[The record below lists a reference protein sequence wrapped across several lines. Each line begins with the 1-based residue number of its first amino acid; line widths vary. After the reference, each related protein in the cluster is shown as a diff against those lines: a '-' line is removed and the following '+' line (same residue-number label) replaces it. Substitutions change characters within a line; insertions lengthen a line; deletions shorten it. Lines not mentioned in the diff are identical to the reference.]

1 MKNILCIVNPVS
13 GLKKSLKVY
22 YELKDVIESHGFTSE
37 LLKTEYAGH
46 AKKVVSELRLN
57 QFNRILIFGGDGTVN
72 EVVNGLYQSD
82 LCSFFPIGII
92 PTGSGNSIVHD
103 IDCLDY
109 NIAIKR
115 ALSDNIRL
123 MDVNKAIFDNEV
135 RLSVSIIGWGMF
147 SFGNV
152 LADKLRFLGTIRYD
166 IASVI
171 KLLEKT
177 LYKAKISIDGETSD
191 ISCAFMVG
199 CNSIHTGKGMKIAP
213 LGGFYDEMIDMVI
226 VKDDVSRLQLFAI
239 FKKVYTGEHVDLPY
253 VHMSQVKSFS
263 IDALK
268 DSYFNVDGETIK
280 SRKVSVQ
287 ILPKTIKLLV

>member
-22 YELKDVIESHGFTSE
+22 YELENTIKEHSFNPE
-37 LLKTEYAGH
+37 LLITKYAGH
-46 AKKVVSELRLN
+46 ARKVVSELQSD
-57 QFNRILIFGGDGTVN
+57 QFDRILIFGGDGTIN

-82 LCSFFPIGII
+82 LFSFFPIGII
-92 PTGSGNSIVHD
+92 PTGSGNSVVHD
-103 IDCLDY
+103 INYLDY
-109 NIAIKR
+109 NIEIKK
-115 ALSDNIRL
+115 ALSDDIRL

-135 RLSVSIIGWGMF
+135 RLSISVIGWGMF

-152 LADKLRFLGTIRYD
+152 LAEKLRFLGTIRYD
-166 IASVI
+166 VASVI

-177 LYKAKISIDGETSD
+177 LYKALISIDGEMSN

-199 CNSIHTGKGMKIAP
+199 CNSVHTGKGMKIAP
-213 LGGFYDEMIDMVI
+213 SGGFYDEMIDMVI
-226 VKDDVSRLQLFAI
+226 VKDDVSRLQLVKV
-239 FKKVYTGEHVDLPY
+239 FKEVYTGKHTNLPY
-253 VHMSQVKSFS
+253 VHMSKVKSFS

-268 DSYFNVDGETIK
+268 DSYFNVDGEIIK
-280 SRKVSVQ
+280 SKKVSVQ

>member
-22 YELKDVIESHGFTSE
+22 YELENIIKDHGFIPE
-37 LLKTEYAGH
+37 LLITKYAGH
-46 AKKVVSELRLN
+46 ARKLVSELQSD
-57 QFNRILIFGGDGTVN
+57 QFDRILIFGGDGTVN

-92 PTGSGNSIVHD
+92 PTGSGNSVVHD
-103 IDCLDY
+103 LDYLDY
-109 NIAIKR
+109 NIAIEK
-115 ALSDNIRL
+115 ALSDDIRL

-135 RLSVSIIGWGMF
+135 RLSISVIGWGMF

-152 LADKLRFLGTIRYD
+152 LAEKLRFLGTIRYD
-166 IASVI
+166 VASVI
-171 KLLEKT
+171 KLIEKT
-177 LYKAKISIDGETSD
+177 LFKASISIDGKISN

-199 CNSIHTGKGMKIAP
+199 CNSVHTGKGMKIAP
-213 LGGFYDEMIDMVI
+213 SGGFYDEMIDMVI
-226 VKDDVSRLQLFAI
+226 VKDDVSRLQLVKV
-239 FKKVYTGEHVDLPY
+239 FKEVYSGKHTELPY
-253 VHMSQVKSFS
+253 VHMSKVKSFS

-268 DSYFNVDGETIK
+268 DSYFNVDGDTIK
-280 SRKVSVQ
+280 SKKVSVQ

>member
-1 MKNILCIVNPVS
+1 MKNVLCIVNPVS

-22 YELKDVIESHGFTSE
+22 SEVKNLIESHGFTPQ

-46 AKKVVSELRLN
+46 AKKVISELQPN
-57 QFNRILIFGGDGTVN
+57 DFNRILIFGGDGTVN
-72 EVVNGLYQSD
+72 EVINGLYQSD
-82 LCSFFPIGII
+82 LCSLFPIGII

-103 IDCLDY
+103 MGYLDY
-109 NIAIKR
+109 HIAIER

-123 MDVNKAIFDNEV
+123 MDVNKAVFDNEV
-135 RLSVSIIGWGMF
+135 RLSVSVIGWGMF

-152 LADKLRFLGTIRYD
+152 LAEKLRFLGTIRYD
-166 IASVI
+166 IASII

-177 LYKAKISIDGETSD
+177 IYKAKISIDDKSSD

-199 CNSIHTGKGMKIAP
+199 CNSMYTGKGMKIAP
-213 LGGFYDEMIDMVI
+213 LGGFYDDMIDMVI
-226 VKDDVSRLQLFAI
+226 VKDDVSRLQLTTI
-239 FKKVYTGEHVDLPY
+239 FKKVYTGDHINLPY
-253 VHMSQVKSFS
+253 VHTSQVRSFS

-280 SRKVSVQ
+280 SRKVSVE

>member
-1 MKNILCIVNPVS
+1 MKNILCIVNPIS

-22 YELKDVIESHGFTSE
+22 DELKDVIESHGFTSE

-46 AKKVVSELRLN
+46 AKKVVSELKLN

-72 EVVNGLYQSD
+72 EVINGLYQSD

-92 PTGSGNSIVHD
+92 PTGSGNSVVHD

-280 SRKVSVQ
+280 SRKVSTQ

>member
-1 MKNILCIVNPVS
+1 MKNVLCIVNPVS

-22 YELKDVIESHGFTSE
+22 YEVKSVIESHGFTSQ
-37 LLKTEYAGH
+37 LLETEYAGH
-46 AKKVVSELRLN
+46 AKKIVSELKPD

-103 IDCLDY
+103 MDYLDY

-135 RLSVSIIGWGMF
+135 RLSVSVIGWGMF

-177 LYKAKISIDGETSD
+177 LYKASISIDGKASD

-199 CNSIHTGKGMKIAP
+199 CNSVHTGKGMKIAP
-213 LGGFYDEMIDMVI
+213 SGGFYDEMMDMVI
-226 VKDDVSRLQLFAI
+226 VKDDVSRFQLISI
-239 FKKVYTGEHVDLPY
+239 FKKVYTGEHADLSY
-253 VHMSQVKSFS
+253 VHMSQIKSFS

-268 DSYFNVDGETIK
+268 DSYFNVDGEIIK
-280 SRKVSVQ
+280 SRKVSAQ

>member
-1 MKNILCIVNPVS
+1 MKNVLCIINPVS

-22 YELKDVIESHGFTSE
+22 YEVKSVIESHGFTPQ
-37 LLKTEYAGH
+37 LLETEYAGH
-46 AKKVVSELRLN
+46 AKKIVSELKSD

-103 IDCLDY
+103 IDYLDY

-135 RLSVSIIGWGMF
+135 RLSVSVIGWGMF

-177 LYKAKISIDGETSD
+177 LYKASISIDGKASD
-191 ISCAFMVG
+191 ISCAFIVG
-199 CNSIHTGKGMKIAP
+199 CNSVHTGKGMKIAP
-213 LGGFYDEMIDMVI
+213 SGGFYDEMMDMVI
-226 VKDDVSRLQLFAI
+226 VKNDVSRLQLISI
-239 FKKVYTGEHVDLPY
+239 FKKVYTGEHADLPY
-253 VHMSQVKSFS
+253 VHMSQIKSFS

-268 DSYFNVDGETIK
+268 DSYFNVDGEIIK
-280 SRKVSVQ
+280 SRKVSAQ

>member
-46 AKKVVSELRLN
+46 AKKVVSELKLN

-72 EVVNGLYQSD
+72 EVINGLYQSD

-92 PTGSGNSIVHD
+92 PTGSGNSVVHD

-280 SRKVSVQ
+280 SRKVSTQ

>member
-1 MKNILCIVNPVS
+1 
-13 GLKKSLKVY
+13 
-22 YELKDVIESHGFTSE
+22 
-37 LLKTEYAGH
+37 
-46 AKKVVSELRLN
+46 
-57 QFNRILIFGGDGTVN
+57 LIFGGDGTVN

-268 DSYFNVDGETIK
+268 DSYFNVDGEIIK
-280 SRKVSVQ
+280 SRKVSTQ

>member
-268 DSYFNVDGETIK
+268 DSYFNVDGEIIK

>member
-1 MKNILCIVNPVS
+1 MKNILCIVNPIS

-46 AKKVVSELRLN
+46 AKKVVSELKLN

-72 EVVNGLYQSD
+72 EVINGLYQSD

-92 PTGSGNSIVHD
+92 PTGSGNSVVHD

-239 FKKVYTGEHVDLPY
+239 FKKVYTGEHADLPY

-268 DSYFNVDGETIK
+268 DSYFNVDGEIIK
-280 SRKVSVQ
+280 SRKVSTQ

>member
-1 MKNILCIVNPVS
+1 MKNILCIVNPIS

-22 YELKDVIESHGFTSE
+22 DELKDVIESHGFTSE

-46 AKKVVSELRLN
+46 AKKVVSELKLN

-72 EVVNGLYQSD
+72 EVINGLYQSD

-92 PTGSGNSIVHD
+92 PTGSGNSVVHD

-166 IASVI
+166 IVSVI

-280 SRKVSVQ
+280 SRKVSTQ

>member
-1 MKNILCIVNPVS
+1 MKNILCIVNPIS

-46 AKKVVSELRLN
+46 AKKVVSELKLN

-72 EVVNGLYQSD
+72 EVINGLYQSD

-92 PTGSGNSIVHD
+92 PTGSGNSVVHD

-171 KLLEKT
+171 KLVEKT

-191 ISCAFMVG
+191 ISCSFMVG

-280 SRKVSVQ
+280 SRKVSTQ

>member
-22 YELKDVIESHGFTSE
+22 YELKGVIESHGFTSE

-135 RLSVSIIGWGMF
+135 RLSVSVIGWGMF

-268 DSYFNVDGETIK
+268 DSYFNVDGEIIK
-280 SRKVSVQ
+280 SRKVSTQ

>member
-1 MKNILCIVNPVS
+1 MKNILCIVNPIS

-46 AKKVVSELRLN
+46 AKKVVSELKLN

-72 EVVNGLYQSD
+72 EVINGLYQSD

-92 PTGSGNSIVHD
+92 PTGSGNSVVHD

-171 KLLEKT
+171 KLVEKT

-213 LGGFYDEMIDMVI
+213 LGGFYDEMIDIVI

-280 SRKVSVQ
+280 SRKVSTQ

>member
-37 LLKTEYAGH
+37 LLKTEYVGH
-46 AKKVVSELRLN
+46 AKKVVSELKLN

-72 EVVNGLYQSD
+72 EVINGLYQSD

-92 PTGSGNSIVHD
+92 PTGSGNSVVHD

-166 IASVI
+166 IVSVI

-280 SRKVSVQ
+280 SRKVSTQ

>member
-1 MKNILCIVNPVS
+1 MKNVLCIVNPVS

-22 YELKDVIESHGFTSE
+22 SEVKNLIESHGFTPQ

-46 AKKVVSELRLN
+46 AKKVISELQPN
-57 QFNRILIFGGDGTVN
+57 DFNRILIFGGDGTVN
-72 EVVNGLYQSD
+72 EVINGLYQSD
-82 LCSFFPIGII
+82 LCSLFPIGII

-103 IDCLDY
+103 IGYLDY
-109 NIAIKR
+109 HIAIER

-123 MDVNKAIFDNEV
+123 MDVNKAVFDNEV
-135 RLSVSIIGWGMF
+135 RLSVSVIGWGMF

-152 LADKLRFLGTIRYD
+152 LAEKLRFLGTIRYD
-166 IASVI
+166 IASII

-177 LYKAKISIDGETSD
+177 IYKAKISIDDKSSD

-199 CNSIHTGKGMKIAP
+199 CNSMYTGKGMKIAP
-213 LGGFYDEMIDMVI
+213 LGGFYDDMIDMVI
-226 VKDDVSRLQLFAI
+226 VKDDVSRLQLTTI
-239 FKKVYTGEHVDLPY
+239 FKKVYTGHHINLPY
-253 VHMSQVKSFS
+253 VHTSRVRSFS

-280 SRKVSVQ
+280 SRKVSVE

>member
-1 MKNILCIVNPVS
+1 MKNILCIVNPIS
-13 GLKKSLKVY
+13 GLKRSLKVY

-46 AKKVVSELRLN
+46 AKKVVSELKLN

-72 EVVNGLYQSD
+72 EVINGLYQSD

-92 PTGSGNSIVHD
+92 PTGSGNSVVHD

-280 SRKVSVQ
+280 SRKVSTQ

>member
-1 MKNILCIVNPVS
+1 MKNILCIVNPIS
-13 GLKKSLKVY
+13 GLEKSLKVY

-46 AKKVVSELRLN
+46 AKKVVSELKLN

-72 EVVNGLYQSD
+72 EVINGLYQSD

-92 PTGSGNSIVHD
+92 PTGSGNSVVHD

-171 KLLEKT
+171 KLVEKT

-280 SRKVSVQ
+280 SRKVSTQ

>member
-46 AKKVVSELRLN
+46 AKKVVSELKLN

-72 EVVNGLYQSD
+72 EVINGLYQSD

-92 PTGSGNSIVHD
+92 PTGSGNSVVHD

-171 KLLEKT
+171 KLVEKT

-280 SRKVSVQ
+280 SRKVSTQ

>member
-13 GLKKSLKVY
+13 GLKKSLKVFT
-22 YELKDVIESHGFTSE
+22 EVKNLIESHGFTPQ

-46 AKKVVSELRLN
+46 AKKVISELQPN
-57 QFNRILIFGGDGTVN
+57 DFNRILIFGGDGTVN
-72 EVVNGLYQSD
+72 EVINGLYQSD
-82 LCSFFPIGII
+82 LCSLFPIGII

-103 IDCLDY
+103 MGYLDY
-109 NIAIKR
+109 HIAIER

-123 MDVNKAIFDNEV
+123 MDVNKAVFDNEV
-135 RLSVSIIGWGMF
+135 RLSVSVIGWGMF

-152 LADKLRFLGTIRYD
+152 LAEKLRFLGTIRYD
-166 IASVI
+166 IASII

-177 LYKAKISIDGETSD
+177 IYKAKISIDDKSSD

-199 CNSIHTGKGMKIAP
+199 CNSMYTGKGMKIAP
-213 LGGFYDEMIDMVI
+213 LGGFYDDMIDMVI
-226 VKDDVSRLQLFAI
+226 VKDDVSRLQLTTI
-239 FKKVYTGEHVDLPY
+239 FKKVYTGHHINLPY
-253 VHMSQVKSFS
+253 VHTSRVRSFS

-280 SRKVSVQ
+280 SRKVSVE

>member
-1 MKNILCIVNPVS
+1 MKNILCIVNPIS

-46 AKKVVSELRLN
+46 AKKVVSELKLN

-72 EVVNGLYQSD
+72 EVINGLYQSD

-92 PTGSGNSIVHD
+92 PTGSGNSVVHD

-123 MDVNKAIFDNEV
+123 MDVNKAIFENEV
-135 RLSVSIIGWGMF
+135 RLSVSIIGWGIF

-171 KLLEKT
+171 KLVEKT
-177 LYKAKISIDGETSD
+177 LYKAKISIDGETFD

-280 SRKVSVQ
+280 SRKVSTQ

>member
-1 MKNILCIVNPVS
+1 MKNILCIVNPIS

-123 MDVNKAIFDNEV
+123 MDVNKAVFDNEV
-135 RLSVSIIGWGMF
+135 RLSVSVIGWGMF

-152 LADKLRFLGTIRYD
+152 LAEKLRFLGTIRYD
-166 IASVI
+166 VASVI

-177 LYKAKISIDGETSD
+177 LYKASISIDGKTSD

-213 LGGFYDEMIDMVI
+213 SGSFYDEMIDMVV
-226 VKDDVSRLQLFAI
+226 VKDDVSRLQLVTI
-239 FKKVYTGEHVDLPY
+239 FKKVYTGEHANLPY

-263 IDALK
+263 IDALQ

>member
-1 MKNILCIVNPVS
+1 MKNILCIVNPIS

-46 AKKVVSELRLN
+46 AKKVVSELKLN

-72 EVVNGLYQSD
+72 EVINGLYQSD

-92 PTGSGNSIVHD
+92 PTGSGNSVVHD

-123 MDVNKAIFDNEV
+123 IDVNKAIFDNEV
-135 RLSVSIIGWGMF
+135 RLSVSVIGWGMF

-226 VKDDVSRLQLFAI
+226 VKDDVSRLQLVAI

-280 SRKVSVQ
+280 SRKVSTQ

>member
-1 MKNILCIVNPVS
+1 MKNMLGIVNPIS
-13 GLKKSLKVY
+13 GLEKSLKVY

-46 AKKVVSELRLN
+46 AKKVVSELKLN

-72 EVVNGLYQSD
+72 EVINGLYQSD

-92 PTGSGNSIVHD
+92 PTGSGNSVVHD

-171 KLLEKT
+171 KLVEKT

-280 SRKVSVQ
+280 SRKVSTQ

>member
-22 YELKDVIESHGFTSE
+22 DELKDVIESHGFTSK

-46 AKKVVSELRLN
+46 AKKVVSELKLN

-72 EVVNGLYQSD
+72 EVINGLYQSD

-92 PTGSGNSIVHD
+92 PTGSGNSVVHD

-268 DSYFNVDGETIK
+268 DSYFNVDGEIIK
-280 SRKVSVQ
+280 SRKVSTQ

>member
-1 MKNILCIVNPVS
+1 MKNVLCIVNPVS

-22 YELKDVIESHGFTSE
+22 SEVKNLIESHGFTPQ

-46 AKKVVSELRLN
+46 AKKVISELQPN
-57 QFNRILIFGGDGTVN
+57 DFNRILIFGGDGTVN
-72 EVVNGLYQSD
+72 EVINGLYQSD
-82 LCSFFPIGII
+82 LCSLFPIGII

-103 IDCLDY
+103 MGYLDY
-109 NIAIKR
+109 HIAIER

-123 MDVNKAIFDNEV
+123 MDVNKAVFDNEV
-135 RLSVSIIGWGMF
+135 RLSVSVIGWGMF

-152 LADKLRFLGTIRYD
+152 LAEKLRFLGTIRYD
-166 IASVI
+166 IASII

-177 LYKAKISIDGETSD
+177 IYKAKISIDDKSSD

-199 CNSIHTGKGMKIAP
+199 CNSMYTGKGMKIAP
-213 LGGFYDEMIDMVI
+213 LGGFYDDMIDMVI
-226 VKDDVSRLQLFAI
+226 VKDDVSRLQLTTI
-239 FKKVYTGEHVDLPY
+239 FKKVYTGHHINLPY
-253 VHMSQVKSFS
+253 VHTSQVRSFS

-280 SRKVSVQ
+280 SRKVSVE

>member
-22 YELKDVIESHGFTSE
+22 SEVKNLIESHGFTPQ

-46 AKKVVSELRLN
+46 AKKVISELQPN
-57 QFNRILIFGGDGTVN
+57 DFNRILIFGGDGTVN
-72 EVVNGLYQSD
+72 EVINGLYQSD
-82 LCSFFPIGII
+82 LCSLFPIGII

-103 IDCLDY
+103 MGYLDY
-109 NIAIKR
+109 HIAIER

-123 MDVNKAIFDNEV
+123 MDVNKAVFDNEV
-135 RLSVSIIGWGMF
+135 RLSVSVIGWGMF

-152 LADKLRFLGTIRYD
+152 LAEKLRFLGTIRYD
-166 IASVI
+166 IASII

-177 LYKAKISIDGETSD
+177 IYKAKISIDDKSSD

-199 CNSIHTGKGMKIAP
+199 CNSMYTGKGMKIAP
-213 LGGFYDEMIDMVI
+213 LGGFYDDMIDMVI
-226 VKDDVSRLQLFAI
+226 VKDDVSRLQLTTI
-239 FKKVYTGEHVDLPY
+239 FKKVYTGHHINLPY
-253 VHMSQVKSFS
+253 VHTSQVRSFS

-280 SRKVSVQ
+280 SRKVSVE

>member
-22 YELKDVIESHGFTSE
+22 SEVKNLIESHGFTPQ

-46 AKKVVSELRLN
+46 AKKVISELQPN
-57 QFNRILIFGGDGTVN
+57 DFNRILIFGGDGTVN
-72 EVVNGLYQSD
+72 EVINGLYQSD
-82 LCSFFPIGII
+82 LCSLFPIGII

-103 IDCLDY
+103 MGYLDY
-109 NIAIKR
+109 HIAIER

-123 MDVNKAIFDNEV
+123 MDVNKAVFDNEV
-135 RLSVSIIGWGMF
+135 RLSVSVIGWGMF

-152 LADKLRFLGTIRYD
+152 LAEKLRFLGTIRYD
-166 IASVI
+166 IASII

-177 LYKAKISIDGETSD
+177 IYKAKISIDDKSSD

-199 CNSIHTGKGMKIAP
+199 CNSMYTGKGMKIAP
-213 LGGFYDEMIDMVI
+213 LGGFYDDMIDMVI
-226 VKDDVSRLQLFAI
+226 VKDDVSRLQLTTI
-239 FKKVYTGEHVDLPY
+239 FKKVYTGDHINLPY
-253 VHMSQVKSFS
+253 VHTSQVRSFS

-280 SRKVSVQ
+280 SRKVSVE

>member
-22 YELKDVIESHGFTSE
+22 YELENTIKEHSFNPE
-37 LLKTEYAGH
+37 LLITKYAGH
-46 AKKVVSELRLN
+46 ARKVVSELQSD
-57 QFNRILIFGGDGTVN
+57 QFDRILIFGGDGTVN

-82 LCSFFPIGII
+82 LFSFFPIGII
-92 PTGSGNSIVHD
+92 PTGSGNSVVHD
-103 IDCLDY
+103 INYLDY
-109 NIAIKR
+109 NIAIKK
-115 ALSDNIRL
+115 ALSDDIRL

-135 RLSVSIIGWGMF
+135 RLSISVIGWGMF

-152 LADKLRFLGTIRYD
+152 LAEKLRFLGTIRYD
-166 IASVI
+166 VASVI

-177 LYKAKISIDGETSD
+177 LYKALISIDGEMSN

-199 CNSIHTGKGMKIAP
+199 CNSVHTGKGMKIAP
-213 LGGFYDEMIDMVI
+213 SGGFYDEMIDMVI
-226 VKDDVSRLQLFAI
+226 VKDDVSRLQLVKV
-239 FKKVYTGEHVDLPY
+239 FKQVYTGKHTNLPY
-253 VHMSQVKSFS
+253 VHMSKVKSFS

-268 DSYFNVDGETIK
+268 DSYFNVDGEIIK
-280 SRKVSVQ
+280 SKKVSVQ